1 MASSFGTMLNGSGL
15 VNDTRA
21 CTIRRVAPTKSAP
34 ALKMVFTDCSR
45 PNSRNAMIT
54 DSRVRMVRVRLR
66 NRLAMTKPLLVMA
79 SPPRLLSRLLEQL
92 ALLQM
97 QGAPRELGGLGIV
110 GDDDD
115 RLAVL
120 AVQHL
125 QQAQNLVRGLAIQ
138 VPGGLVAH
146 QQLRVGHER
155 AGDRDTLFLTSGQLP
170 GLVLGA
176 VGEADDLQGHRDILA
191 ALRGGEPGQEQ
202 RQLDVAFGAEHRHQV
217 VELEHEAD
225 VVCAPV
231 RELAAGELVDA
242 AAADHDLP

>member
-1 MASSFGTMLNGSGL
+1 MASSFGTMLSGRGL
-15 VNDTRA
+15 VKDTRA

-54 DSRVRMVRVRLR
+54 DSKVRMVRVRLR

-79 SPPRLLSRLLEQL
+79 SAASGRLLQQL

-110 GDDDD
+110 GDDHD

-125 QQAQNLVRGLAIQ
+125 QQAQDLFRGLAIQ
-138 VPGGLVAH
+138 VPGGLIAH
-146 QQLRVGHER
+146 QQVRVRHQR
-155 AGDRDTLFLTSGQLP
+155 AGDRDTLFLATGHLP
-170 GLVLGA
+170 GPVIGA
-176 VGEADDLQGHRDILA
+176 TGNADAMLSYLELHYEWC
-191 ALRGGEPGQEQ
+191 GG
-202 RQLDVAFGAEHRHQV
+202 
-217 VELEHEAD
+217 
-225 VVCAPV
+225 
-231 RELAAGELVDA
+231 
-242 AAADHDLP
+242 

>member
-1 MASSFGTMLNGSGL
+1 MASSFGTMLIGNGL

-97 QGAPRELGGLGIV
+97 QGAPRELGGLGLV
-110 GDDDD
+110 GADDH
-115 RLAVL
+115 RLGVL
-120 AVQHL
+120 AVRHL

-138 VPGGLVAH
+138 VPGGLAPH
-146 QQLRVGHER
+146 QPLRAGHER
-155 AGDRDTLFLTSGQLP
+155 AGDRAPRFLTS
-170 GLVLGA
+170 
-176 VGEADDLQGHRDILA
+176 R
-191 ALRGGEPGQEQ
+191 
-202 RQLDVAFGAEHRHQV
+202 
-217 VELEHEAD
+217 
-225 VVCAPV
+225 
-231 RELAAGELVDA
+231 
-242 AAADHDLP
+242 

>member
-1 MASSFGTMLNGSGL
+1 MASSFGTMLSGRGL
-15 VNDTRA
+15 VKDTRA

-54 DSRVRMVRVRLR
+54 DSKVRMVRVRLR

-79 SPPRLLSRLLEQL
+79 SAASGRLLQQL

-110 GDDDD
+110 GDDHD

-125 QQAQNLVRGLAIQ
+125 QQAEDLFRGLAIQ
-138 VPGGLVAH
+138 VPGGLIAH
-146 QQLRVGHER
+146 QQVRVGHQR
-155 AGDRDTLFLTSGQLP
+155 AGDRDTLFLTTGQLP

-176 VGEADDLQGHRDILA
+176 IGKADDLQRHRDILLRCA
-191 ALRGGEPGQEQ
+191 AESLVRSRGSSTLPSALGTGLR
-202 RQLDVAFGAEHRHQV
+202 V
-217 VELEHEAD
+217 
-225 VVCAPV
+225 
-231 RELAAGELVDA
+231 
-242 AAADHDLP
+242 